1 MGHLYQ
7 MGRGWVGWKGLI
19 LCCNSLWL
27 AMFGELWAVCK
38 LGLVAMD
45 NLLHNH
51 TSLFIPSSWEEKW
64 KPRTPHRPQVEVITY
79 QNGFGI
85 VLLQELSL
93 GWRLSSWYCNTKQRH
108 AIVSAATECNPCIL
122 ARNYSCWF
130 TKDTKRYSWLMCV
143 SWHHMFCS
151 YIVPAPTCM
160 CAHNRR
166 HVHGATRAHG
176 RVIPTQTATKT
187 SHPHTHAH
195 WHTHINTQT
204 YIQEHILRW
213 RHTYTYWH
221 THRNA
226 QTKVETHIHILTQTQ
241 EHINKHADIHT
252 LMRPATLIHT
262 GTLMLTL
269 LFEELD
275 PFLVQTSFKFLL
287 ITKCVTEYL
296 SSLRSCLVWAWR
308 ITAVNYRGIIMTVLE
323 QI

>member
-1 MGHLYQ
+1 MQPLYTSEELQ
-7 MGRGWVGWKGLI
+7 LLVHQRHKTLLLIDVRFLASHVLFLHCTRPNMYVRTQPQTCTRGNTGTRESNPHTDCHK
-19 LCCNSLWL
+19 
-27 AMFGELWAVCK
+27 
-38 LGLVAMD
+38 
-45 NLLHNH
+45 NLTPTH
-51 TSLFIPSSWEEKW
+51 TCTL
-64 KPRTPHRPQVEVITY
+64 THTY
-79 QNGFGI
+79 QHTDI
-85 VLLQELSL
+85 
-93 GWRLSSWYCNTKQRH
+93 H
-108 AIVSAATECNPCIL
+108 
-122 ARNYSCWF
+122 
-130 TKDTKRYSWLMCV
+130 
-143 SWHHMFCS
+143 
-151 YIVPAPTCM
+151 
-160 CAHNRR
+160 
-166 HVHGATRAHG
+166 TR
-176 RVIPTQTATKT
+176 T
-187 SHPHTHAH
+187 
-195 WHTHINTQT
+195 
-204 YIQEHILRW
+204 HILRW